1 MHSATQAL
9 IRNLKT
15 AGYVAFAL
23 TFCALVVAQVVCFA
37 QAVL

>member
-1 MHSATQAL
+1 MNRQQIL
-9 IRNLKT
+9 ENLKT
-15 AGYVAFAL
+15 AGYVALAL